1 MAYIGAQDVKA
12 IRDELKATF
21 PNFKF
26 SVHKGSGSLSAEV
39 TIKQGPV
46 DFAEVFKGERNAYA
60 QINEFHLYLY
70 GKHEAFFEQVLN
82 IIKTAPANAGG
93 RAWFDK
99 SDAMTDYFHVAYYI
113 NLNVGEWNS
122 PYTCT
127 KQKEFA

>member
-26 SVHKGSGSLSAEV
+26 GVRKGSGSLSVEV

-70 GKHEAFFEQVLN
+70 GKHEAFFDQVLT

-93 RAWFDK
+93 RAWFDN
-99 SDAMTDYFHVAYYI
+99 SDAQTDYFSIAYYI
-113 NLNVGEWNS
+113 NLAVGEWNA
-122 PYTCT
+122 PYACT
-127 KQKEFA
+127 KELVD

>member
-21 PNFKF
+21 PKFKF
-26 SVHKGSGSLSAEV
+26 GVRKGSGSLSVEV

-70 GKHEAFFEQVLN
+70 GKYEAFFDQVLT

-113 NLNVGEWNS
+113 NINVGEWNS
-122 PYTCT
+122 PYQCT
-127 KQKEFA
+127 REYA

>member
-26 SVHKGSGSLSAEV
+26 GVRKGSGSLSVEV

-46 DFAEVFKGERNAYA
+46 DFAEVFKGERTAYA

-70 GKHEAFFEQVLN
+70 GKHEAFFDQVLT

-113 NLNVGEWNS
+113 NLNVGEWNA
-122 PYTCT
+122 PYVCT
-127 KQKEFA
+127 KEFA